1 MENLLKKLLEN
12 KILSITS
19 LVPIGAIVVAVIM
32 VWQGNIDIPFYV
44 SIGVFVLTGVPIS
57 IVSIVKAK
65 KTKIPEFDF
74 VSEFGLEKEQVL
86 RLINKNKNRKSLL
99 SHPIFSDLHSE
110 WASKINRIEYND
122 LIRNKGQYFILK
134 TFLKMKLNIVLDRIR
149 SHISRYEN
157 IINDDFTHKD
167 ISGFIEVINNSVNSS
182 DIDFKGY
189 ENIALETG
197 IPDLFIDEFN
207 KIHYPI
213 LKRLKI
219 QLNSIKDCELENDYN
234 KYMLV
239 LNFIKLAFDETFS
252 NEHINDI
259 IKINGRLDPVYNF
272 VTDLLDKGLD
282 KEEFIFFK
290 LKREEWK

>member
-19 LVPIGAIVVAVIM
+19 LVPIGAFVVAIIM

-99 SHPIFSDLHSE
+99 SHSIFSDFHSE
-110 WASKINRIEYND
+110 WTSKINRIEYND

-134 TFLKMKLNIVLDRIR
+134 TFLKIKLNIVLDRIR